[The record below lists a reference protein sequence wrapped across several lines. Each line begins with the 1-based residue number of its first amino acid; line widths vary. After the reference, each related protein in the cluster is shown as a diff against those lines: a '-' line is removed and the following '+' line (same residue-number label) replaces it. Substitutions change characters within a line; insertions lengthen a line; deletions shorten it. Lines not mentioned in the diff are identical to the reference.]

1 MRPVENPTEKQLR
14 RRERHKLEMRQYR
27 LENPGKYNEENRP
40 IPKVEVVPKTS
51 ENRRKSSRLCKD
63 KVKTDPKRKSHYA
76 EVQANYEHNRYAKRR
91 TSAIEKLGGRCVR
104 CGATDVDNLEFD
116 HIDET
121 TKFANMSDI
130 FRMRQELIDA
140 ELAKC
145 QLLCHDCHMKKTYED
160 RHARRPFNEEDII
173 RMRTYKAMGYSIVQI
188 TKMFADSGKNY
199 DYIKR
204 SCNSEGDMY
213 VDVDYKI
220 YDKKQL
226 MGELYNN
233 GKEK

>member
-1 MRPVENPTEKQLR
+1 MKPVENPTEKQLK

-40 IPKVEVVPKTS
+40 IPKVETVPKTS

-63 KVKTDPKRKSHYA
+63 KIKTDPKRKSHYA